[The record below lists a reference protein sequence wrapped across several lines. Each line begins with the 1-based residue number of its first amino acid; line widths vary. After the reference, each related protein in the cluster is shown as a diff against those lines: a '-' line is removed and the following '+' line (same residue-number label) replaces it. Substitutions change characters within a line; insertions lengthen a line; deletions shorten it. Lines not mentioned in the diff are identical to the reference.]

1 LEENNID
8 IAGNMDMDSTLEEL
22 SMQLKVNETL
32 ILDIEDDS
40 QNQTDVIY
48 DTLVLKGYSVIRN
61 YIKGKSIII
70 INKNKNLYF

>member
-1 LEENNID
+1 
-8 IAGNMDMDSTLEEL
+8 MDLDSTLEEL

-61 YIKGKSIII
+61 FIKGKSVII
-70 INKNKNLYF
+70 INRNKSFYF

>member
-1 LEENNID
+1 MEENNID

-61 YIKGKSIII
+61 YI
-70 INKNKNLYF
+70 